1 MSPTAATPDLWSLVR
16 GTPQVDPAK
25 LLAAIET
32 EARRSPHDF
41 RTRLLL
47 RDSYRALEHRWG
59 IEKITSQFSA
69 DALAILQPILIEEL
83 GEPGFPTLERRL
95 MEQTNPETILQF
107 LRELSTNIR
116 DPLRLEIGGSSAL
129 ILAGVLSRATEDID
143 IADQVP
149 GAIAAQHDLLA
160 KLASQ
165 YGLQLTHF
173 QSHYL
178 PTDWHKR
185 IRLLDRFRTL
195 DVYLVDTCDIFVGKL
210 FSAREKDRA
219 DLRILKQKL
228 DKTQIVD
235 RLHSAAQKLA
245 AEPAL
250 RQQAQKNWYILYG
263 QPLP

>member
-1 MSPTAATPDLWSLVR
+1 MSTTATTPDLWSLVR
-16 GTPQVDPAK
+16 GTPQVDPAT
-25 LLAAIET
+25 LLAAIEV
-32 EARRSPHDF
+32 EVRRAPHDF

-59 IEKITSQFSA
+59 SEKITSQLSA
-69 DALAILQPILIEEL
+69 DASAILQPILGEDL
-83 GEPGFPTLERRL
+83 GKPGFTTLERRL
-95 MEQTNPETILQF
+95 MEQTHPETILEF

-116 DPLRLEIGGSSAL
+116 DSARLEIGGSSAL

-143 IADQVP
+143 IVDQIP
-149 GAIAAQHDLLA
+149 RAIATQHDILS

-165 YGLQLTHF
+165 YGLLLTHF

-178 PTDWHKR
+178 PTDWQKR
-185 IRLLDRFRTL
+185 TRFLDRFGTL

-235 RLHSAAQKLA
+235 RLRSAAQKLA
-245 AEPAL
+245 AEPLL
-250 RQQAQKNWYILYG
+250 RSQAEKNWYILFG
-263 QPLP
+263 EPLP